1 MKYSAEVQQPGGG
14 GGGTGE
20 ENQREKKNQEK
31 GLITKQ
37 IINSFIHHLPQKDS
51 LPAIC
56 IENEQTES

>member
-14 GGGTGE
+14 GGPGE

-37 IINSFIHHLPQKDS
+37 IIYSFIHHLPQKDS
-51 LPAIC
+51 LPAMC
-56 IENEQTES
+56 IENEKTES